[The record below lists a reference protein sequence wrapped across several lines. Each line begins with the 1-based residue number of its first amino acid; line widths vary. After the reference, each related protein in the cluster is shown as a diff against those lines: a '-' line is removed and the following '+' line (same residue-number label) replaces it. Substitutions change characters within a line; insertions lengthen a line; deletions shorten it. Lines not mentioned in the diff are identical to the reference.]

1 MNSPVAGSNPGSYK
15 QQRVCFFFLKKNT
28 AGAALRSLARTREGR
43 EERFVSFRNG
53 ACSNICFFFSF
64 VQAYYDHFHYY
75 PFGLTILLFRVFSQ
89 HWVSAAHSPGYRRT
103 QETAALHKSLRLL
116 FIVISFTIFF
126 FLCFFSLFWSS
137 AEFFH

>member
-1 MNSPVAGSNPGSYK
+1 LWVRIPVATNNRECVFSSSRRT
-15 QQRVCFFFLKKNT
+15 Q
-28 AGAALRSLARTREGR
+28 ALRFGLSRARERAEK
-43 EERFVSFRNG
+43 RFVSFRHG

-89 HWVSAAHSPGYRRT
+89 HWISAAHSPGYRRT
-103 QETAALHKSLRLL
+103 QETAALHKSLPLL
-116 FIVISFTIFF
+116 FIVISFTIFFF